1 MSNSET
7 KALHEI
13 SEKFMLGSLLK
24 LMIGEIKLQSV
35 PWGAL
40 PENEQQIVINRVTAR
55 CEKAIRETVLRGAA
69 SSRLA
74 LYHHVVRRRVAPAA
88 ISVLSASARR
98 STRTRCACSSGAPE
112 RSKAGSATRGA
123 FCTRPISKSA
133 IGMCSNRIAK

>member
-55 CEKAIRETVLRGAA
+55 CEKAIRETVQIIA
-69 SSRLA
+69 
-74 LYHHVVRRRVAPAA
+74 
-88 ISVLSASARR
+88 
-98 STRTRCACSSGAPE
+98 
-112 RSKAGSATRGA
+112 SKA
-123 FCTRPISKSA
+123 RPSVIANVESVMFKDGVKVTLTFPKSMSDRHA
-133 IGMCSNRIAK
+133 IADAAGDDVLLVLPQYDEVLQGDKPKADKNQSELI